1 MKTSNGYC
9 DQALNNMVC
18 LYEDTEYLE
27 RKEVFLKLIKIFKE
41 NNVKWALGCSMNLF
55 CRGIIDDFHD
65 LDLIVAGESI
75 EKVKKIME
83 GIGAN
88 LTETG

>member
-41 NNVKWALGCSMNLF
+41 NNVKWEML
-55 CRGIIDDFHD
+55 
-65 LDLIVAGESI
+65 E
-75 EKVKKIME
+75 
-83 GIGAN
+83 
-88 LTETG
+88 